1 MSMAIGGARY
11 LRPTGG
17 AKPPQVRIKEKV
29 EPSPALV
36 HVQMLVVFSENV
48 YHSFLLLDAYGLE
61 ITPTGI
67 GQTCPLV
74 WGSEL

>member
-1 MSMAIGGARY
+1 M
-11 LRPTGG
+11 
-17 AKPPQVRIKEKV
+17 AKPSLDVQVW
-29 EPSPALV
+29 ALV
-36 HVQMLVVFSENV
+36 VCAGNV

-74 WGSEL
+74 WGSELCSDSLVLVKHRPGTLVT